1 MKTLSQI
8 IKETYSEGTDW
19 SKDLAVQAI
28 QSKLKKAKVSYR
40 DPNAK
45 TAREE
50 DRIAKKLA
58 AQAKMKKEEVEI
70 DEQGLWDNIHAKRK
84 RIKAGSGERMRKP
97 GSEGAPTAQD
107 FKDAS
112 VKEAYNGQP
121 VNSAALKP
129 ENYVDSKGRTRTKM
143 VPVKLNITKEETNLD
158 ENGIKGWKHAGSDI
172 SKMRAAAGKDV
183 KLVRLKKDGTENK
196 MHDAT
201 KMFRSEDEA
210 QQHHDRVVGL
220 NPKTKIAHNLYVNGK
235 HVKKLGEE
243 AEYDEWAEMT
253 RSELKIAINSAKEI
267 LDMMDEGI
275 EIERWQVSEIVTA
288 SDSLATVYQNL
299 CADNDYEEDEE

>member
-58 AQAKMKKEEVEI
+58 AQAKMKKEQVEI

-143 VPVKLNITKEETNLD
+143 VPVKLNITKEE
-158 ENGIKGWKHAGSDI
+158 
-172 SKMRAAAGKDV
+172 
-183 KLVRLKKDGTENK
+183 
-196 MHDAT
+196 
-201 KMFRSEDEA
+201 
-210 QQHHDRVVGL
+210 
-220 NPKTKIAHNLYVNGK
+220 
-235 HVKKLGEE
+235 
-243 AEYDEWAEMT
+243 AEYDEWTEMT

>member
-8 IKETYSEGTDW
+8 IKETYSEATDW
-19 SKDLAVQAI
+19 SKDPAVQAI

-58 AQAKMKKEEVEI
+58 AQAKMKKEEVDL

-107 FKDAS
+107 FKDSS
-112 VKEAYNGQP
+112 V
-121 VNSAALKP
+121 
-129 ENYVDSKGRTRTKM
+129 
-143 VPVKLNITKEETNLD
+143 KEETNLD

-210 QQHHDRVVGL
+210 QEHHDRVVGL

-235 HVKKLGEE
+235 HIKKLGEE